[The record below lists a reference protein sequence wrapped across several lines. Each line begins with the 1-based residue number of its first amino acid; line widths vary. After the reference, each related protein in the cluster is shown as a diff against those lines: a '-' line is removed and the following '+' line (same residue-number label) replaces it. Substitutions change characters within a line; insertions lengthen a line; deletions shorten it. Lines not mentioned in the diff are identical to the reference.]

1 MDNYFAAAARQRL
14 TSKASMAV
22 DFSVMLVCGGAL
34 ARLVVG
40 SLYRWYVAQCAVEEL
55 QAKM

>member
-1 MDNYFAAAARQRL
+1 MFSLNVF
-14 TSKASMAV
+14 MAV
-22 DFSVMLVCGGAL
+22 DFSVMIVCGGAL

-40 SLYRWYVAQCAVEEL
+40 TLYRWYVAARAVEEL

>member
-1 MDNYFAAAARQRL
+1 M
-14 TSKASMAV
+14 SV
-22 DFSVMLVCGGAL
+22 DIGVMIVCGGAL

-40 SLYRWYVAQCAVEEL
+40 TLYRWYVAARAVEEL